1 MGDRN
6 RRNDSGVVQMKANV
20 GVRARTQ
27 WLALG
32 GALVVLAGVLVAWAL
47 SRAADRVQV
56 VQVAVDVRAGEVI
69 GADDLVLVGVAHD
82 GSVSQL
88 VPAAQAQDV
97 MGKVAA
103 VDLQVG
109 MLLQSGMWR
118 TTPSLS
124 AGEQRVGVVLK
135 SGRFPAD
142 LGQGDTAVAAALD
155 PADPLVPVSVRVLE
169 ATATPDGT
177 TALTLAVPTTAAVTV
192 ARLGADEQL
201 VLVGNAATGGEGA

>member
-1 MGDRN
+1 
-6 RRNDSGVVQMKANV
+6 MKANI

-47 SRAADRVQV
+47 SKAADRVQV
-56 VQVAVDVRAGEVI
+56 VQVAVEVSAGEVI
-69 GADDLVLVGVAHD
+69 GADDLLLVGVAHD

-88 VPAAQAQDV
+88 VPASQAQDLV
-97 MGKVAA
+97 GKVAA

-109 MLLQSGMWR
+109 MLLQTGMWR
-118 TTPSLS
+118 TTPTLS

-135 SGRFPAD
+135 AGRFPAD
-142 LGQGDTAVAAALD
+142 LGQGDMAVAAALD
-155 PADPLVPVSVRVLE
+155 PADSLVPVTVRVLE
-169 ATATPDGT
+169 VTTTPDGT
-177 TALTLAVPTTAAVTV
+177 TALTLAVPDAAAVAV

-201 VLVGNAATGGEGA
+201 VLVGNSTHGGEQA